1 MALAESLNDRYP
13 AFLVLTDFH
22 RMTFISLGIVT
33 PIEIGATHVTTRR
46 TWHLRFNQS
55 NSGFEFLIDR
65 LFFLLP

>member
-13 AFLVLTDFH
+13 IFLVLTDFYK
-22 RMTFISLGIVT
+22 MTFISLGIVT
-33 PIEIGATHVTTRR
+33 PIEIGHVNTKC

-55 NSGFEFLIDR
+55 NSIFEFLIDR